1 VLYSPP
7 MSRDQIIGHKK
18 QLLQLEQDLVTGNLS
33 HAYLFSGPANVG
45 KTMVARWF
53 AKEIL
58 MRDVADGDR
67 EQASHAIDNLFH
79 QDILMLD
86 QLWMEEKMEDW
97 DFIAQSS
104 NLPQQH
110 RSKAGLKT
118 DTIAVDDIR
127 EIQQRVNETGDLPH
141 RVCIIRGIERMQD
154 AAANAFLKTLEEPP
168 AGRVFILSTDA
179 ASDLLPTIISRSR
192 VIRFERVGD
201 REVQSLLSDLEQP
214 DASFIT
220 HIAQGAPG
228 LALTLRDDPDALR
241 DERLLHTQAIA
252 FWEAQ
257 SLHDRLTYGKPL
269 LERGADANRFMFH
282 LALAL
287 RQKPDAKRTQ
297 ERSLQQLTEALT
309 TNANRGLITQ
319 RFAMS
324 V

>member
-1 VLYSPP
+1 MP
-7 MSRDQIIGHKK
+7 RDQILGHKK
-18 QLLQLEQDLVTGNLS
+18 QLLQLEQDLASGNLS
-33 HAYLFSGPANVG
+33 HAYLFTGPANIG
-45 KTMVARWF
+45 KTTVARWF

-58 MRDVADGDR
+58 MRHVADGDR
-67 EQASHAIDNLFH
+67 EQASHAIDHLFH
-79 QDILMLD
+79 PDILMLD

-127 EIQQRVNETGDLPH
+127 EIQQRVNETGDLPN

-154 AAANAFLKTLEEPP
+154 GAANAFLKTLEEPP
-168 AGRVFILSTDA
+168 AGRVFILTADST
-179 ASDLLPTIISRSR
+179 SDVLSTIISRSR

-201 REVQSLLSDLEQP
+201 RDVQALLGDLDQP
-214 DASFIT
+214 DASFIA

-228 LALTLRDDPDALR
+228 LALTLRDDPDLLR
-241 DERLLHTQAIA
+241 AERLLHTQAIA
-252 FWEAQ
+252 FWESD
-257 SLHDRLTYGKPL
+257 SLHDRLLNTKPL
-269 LERGADANRFMFH
+269 LERGNDANRFLFH

-287 RQKPDAKRTQ
+287 RQKPDAKRDQ

-309 TNANRGLITQ
+309 TNANRSLITQ

-324 V
+324 A

>member
-1 VLYSPP
+1 
-7 MSRDQIIGHKK
+7 MSQAQIIGHKK

-33 HAYLFSGPANVG
+33 HAYLFTGPANIG

-58 MRDVADGDR
+58 MRDVADGER
-67 EQASHAIDNLFH
+67 EQTSHAIDHLFH
-79 QDILMLD
+79 PDILMLD

-154 AAANAFLKTLEEPP
+154 GAANAFLKTLEEPP
-168 AGRVFILSTDA
+168 AGRVFILTTDA
-179 ASDLLPTIISRSR
+179 ASDVLPTIISRSR
-192 VIRFERVGD
+192 VLHFERVGD
-201 REVQSLLSDLEQP
+201 KDIQSLLSESDTN
-214 DASFIT
+214 DTSFIT

-228 LALTLRDDPDALR
+228 LALTLRDDADALR
-241 DERLLHTQAIA
+241 AERLLHTQAIA

-257 SLHDRLTYGKPL
+257 TLHDRLMYAKPL
-269 LERGADANRFMFH
+269 LERGADANRFLFH

-287 RQKPDAKRTQ
+287 RQKPDATREG

-309 TNANRGLITQ
+309 TNASRGLITQ
-319 RFAMS
+319 RFAMNA
-324 V
+324 